1 MASGFK
7 INEVY
12 HQVLGSIELEHIDIS
27 DLVDITTFTMQ
38 IVQKY
43 PEMSG
48 ADKKSAV
55 IDILTKLVNDS
66 GLVPPEKRDGALSFV
81 VHTLPN
87 MIDTVVSAYQHKIK
101 LKKVGQRCGC
111 IPASK

>member
-1 MASGFK
+1 MANPRVDE
-7 INEVY
+7 IY
-12 HQVLGSIELEHIDIS
+12 HQVLGSIESDLVDVS
-27 DLVDITTFTMQ
+27 DLVDITVFTMQ

-43 PEMSG
+43 PTMTG
-48 ADKKSAV
+48 VDKKKAV

-66 GLVPPEKRDGALSFV
+66 GLVPPEQQEKALSFV

-87 MIDTVVSAYQHKIK
+87 MIDTVVSVYQHRIK

-111 IPASK
+111 VSASK